1 MRLTFPAI
9 VSPRSLIAAGVGIL
23 LAVAA
28 APAFAQN
35 ADIQQLLNRLGRL
48 ERDIQTLSAEVYRGG
63 APSGEAGGASNLS
76 GGYATQV
83 EARLQS
89 LERQIQ
95 MLTGS
100 IEEVRHQTREV
111 GGRLDRALADI
122 EFRLTQLEGG
132 GAALSPP
139 GSTTGATPPGA
150 TPSTTGGT
158 TGSATVG
165 PTFDQI
171 AEGAG
176 ATDDPAGA
184 APTTTPT
191 TTATA
196 STSGILGTLSVEPGS
211 MPANPPATP
220 TAPTSVSLPSG
231 SVSDQYNYA
240 YGLLA
245 QGDYARSEQALTQFL
260 AAHPDEPLA
269 SNAQYWLGETYYIR
283 GQFNDAAIAF
293 AEGYQKFPDGAKAVD
308 SLLKLGMSLSA
319 LGQTQDACLTFAQLQ
334 AEFPTAPAGISR
346 RAEQERS
353 RLQCG

>member
-1 MRLTFPAI
+1 MRLMPSIFPNA
-9 VSPRSLIAAGVGIL
+9 RALRAAGVGIL

-63 APSGEAGGASNLS
+63 APSGEVGGASNLS

-139 GSTTGATPPGA
+139 GSTTGAA
-150 TPSTTGGT
+150 PSTTGGT